1 MLWCPCRALK
11 AEADAQRA
19 VEREKQR
26 EMLKDIKEKSK
37 ADKEKQKQVGHCSW
51 LVWHSRGG
59 AAASVSCSSQH
70 PSHFRAGADG
80 APGGAST
87 TWLCNTVLCSIVKW
101 LHC

>member
-26 EMLKDIKEKSK
+26 EMLKDLKEKSK
-37 ADKEKQKQVGHCSW
+37 ADKEKQKQVGHS
-51 LVWHSRGG
+51 SGG
-59 AAASVSCSSQH
+59 AAASVSSSSQH
-70 PSHFRAGADG
+70 LSNFRAGAGG
-80 APGGAST
+80 APRGAST
-87 TWLCNTVLCSIVKW
+87 AWLCNTVLCRIVNW